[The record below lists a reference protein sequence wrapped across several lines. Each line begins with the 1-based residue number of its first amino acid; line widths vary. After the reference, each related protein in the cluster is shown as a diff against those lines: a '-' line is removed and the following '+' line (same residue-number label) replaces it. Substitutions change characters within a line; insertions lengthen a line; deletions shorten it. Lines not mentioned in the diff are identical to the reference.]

1 MDIGNVLIG
10 CKMVCIKEYVNNK
23 CKYVEPGNIY
33 EVTKIFLNT
42 RKLIIN
48 EITFKE
54 TNLVNFFI
62 PLCELRNQQID
73 NILND

>member
-48 EITFKE
+48 EITFSKFFHS
-54 TNLVNFFI
+54 LVTSSTRK
-62 PLCELRNQQID
+62 RNQG
-73 NILND
+73 L